1 MSIPKNHSTFSGNS
15 NVSAQDRSEA
25 IDFVNRLN
33 FAFDHWNIAEMN
45 DAFSKNCIVEHPQ
58 GRVEG
63 RATIAKFLD
72 AYKPL
77 TVGIRCVPLNHIVD
91 ANEDGSLTVTYFNV
105 FIRVTRAA
113 ETHLLKDQP
122 MHDSNIGL

>member
-1 MSIPKNHSTFSGNS
+1 MSIPKKHSTFSANS
-15 NVSAQDRSEA
+15 NVSAQDRTEA

-45 DAFSKNCIVEHPQ
+45 EAFSENCIVEHPR

-63 RATIAKFLD
+63 RAAIAKFLD

-77 TVGIRCVPLNHIVD
+77 TLGIRRVALNH
-91 ANEDGSLTVTYFNV
+91 TVTFTEH
-105 FIRVTRAA
+105 FGPGESSLPTSLPA
-113 ETHLLKDQP
+113 
-122 MHDSNIGL
+122 SS

>member
-1 MSIPKNHSTFSGNS
+1 MGIPQNHSTFLANS

-45 DAFSKNCIVEHPQ
+45 DAFSETCIVDHPR

-63 RATIAKFLD
+63 RAASAKF
-72 AYKPL
+72 
-77 TVGIRCVPLNHIVD
+77 
-91 ANEDGSLTVTYFNV
+91 
-105 FIRVTRAA
+105 
-113 ETHLLKDQP
+113 
-122 MHDSNIGL
+122 